1 VPLDPS
7 TAPGSGAGSTSGT
20 GPQGSRRSLLR
31 DLVEVVALA
40 AIIYLVIAF
49 AIRPVHVE
57 GTSMYPGLHNND
69 LLITERLSLYFSG
82 PSRGQIVIINPPIAS
97 PNDFIKRVIGLPGE
111 WVRIAPGPNGVG
123 HVYISNTTPTS
134 ATGGRELIEPYVNGP
149 WTQEVLCCTD
159 AGTASPALPPTGRWA
174 HIPAN
179 DYFVLGDNRNVSED
193 SRTFGWEPRSGVQ
206 GIAIFRFWPLT
217 RIGVIPS
224 QMPYF
229 AAVGAFGAALPLRRR
244 RRLRRGGSSRSPTAP
259 S

>member
-1 VPLDPS
+1 M
-7 TAPGSGAGSTSGT
+7 
-20 GPQGSRRSLLR
+20 
-31 DLVEVVALA
+31 VALA

-49 AIRPVHVE
+49 AVRPVHVE

-69 LLITERLSLYFSG
+69 LLLTERLSLYLTG

-111 WVRIAPGPNGVG
+111 WVRIAPGANGVG

-134 ATGGRELIEPYVNGP
+134 ATGGRELVEPYVNGP
-149 WTQEVLCCTD
+149 WTQEVLCCTS

-174 HIPAN
+174 HIPKN

-206 GIAIFRFWPLT
+206 GIAIFRFWPPT
-217 RIGVIPS
+217 RIGPIPS
-224 QMPYF
+224 QMPAF
-229 AAVGAFGAALPLRRR
+229 AAVGALGVGLPLRRR
-244 RRLRRGGSSRSPTAP
+244 RGLRPGGSSRSPTAP